1 MFCSECGKI
10 TFEPKNEKR
19 ERCKCNFKNISVE
32 EYFRGYLESEVIE
45 LSRVTDRKSII
56 IDIINEAKEEK
67 IKLGYHDINEYLQD
81 ILEAN
86 HDYE

>member
-19 ERCKCNFKNISVE
+19 ERCECNFIRMSVE
-32 EYFRGYLESEVIE
+32 EYFKGYLESEIIE
-45 LSRVTDRKSII
+45 LSKVVDRKSVVIN
-56 IDIINEAKEEK
+56 IINEAKREK